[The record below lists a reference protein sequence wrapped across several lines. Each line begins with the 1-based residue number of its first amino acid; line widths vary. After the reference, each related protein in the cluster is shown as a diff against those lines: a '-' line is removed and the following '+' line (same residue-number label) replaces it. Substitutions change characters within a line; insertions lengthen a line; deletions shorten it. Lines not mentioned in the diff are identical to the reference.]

1 MKTTSRAVAALL
13 LTTISFGAAVPAL
26 AQSSPAV
33 TPAHGP
39 HGGQWIEK
47 HSDRPMMRL
56 GLGGPGGMG
65 GGLIALACSP
75 NGAEMLDAF
84 LLHLSYRL
92 ALTDAQK
99 PLYDALREKALT
111 AQTKFADTCQAAMP
125 AEDVTVDAL
134 TRLKSSIA
142 IDTAKLEALNSIL
155 PELEAFFASLT
166 DEQKALLMP
175 DRGPDASSGD
185 GPRRFFFR
193 FGPMGDHD
201 MGPMAPGR

>member
-13 LTTISFGAAVPAL
+13 LTTISLGAAVPAL

-47 HSDRPMMRL
+47 HSDRPMIRL
-56 GLGGPGGMG
+56 GLGGHGGMG

-75 NGAEMLDAF
+75 DGAEMLDAF

-92 ALTDAQK
+92 DLTDAQK

-111 AQTKFADTCQAAMP
+111 AQTTFAETCQAAMP
-125 AEDVTVDAL
+125 AEGADVDAL
-134 TRLKSSIA
+134 SRLKSSIA
-142 IDTAKLEALNSIL
+142 VDTAKLEALNSIL
-155 PELEAFFASLT
+155 PELEAFFDSLT
-166 DEQKALLMP
+166 DEQKAMLMP
-175 DRGPDASSGD
+175 GKGPDASSGE
-185 GPRRFFFR
+185 GPHRFFFR
-193 FGPMGDHD
+193 FGPMDDRD
-201 MGPMAPGR
+201 MRMPAPGR